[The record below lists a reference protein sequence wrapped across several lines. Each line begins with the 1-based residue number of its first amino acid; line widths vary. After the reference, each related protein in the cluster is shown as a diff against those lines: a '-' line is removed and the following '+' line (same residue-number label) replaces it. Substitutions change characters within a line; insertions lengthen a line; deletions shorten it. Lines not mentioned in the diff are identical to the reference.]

1 MQDPK
6 EMPEQAPIAQRPAPG
21 KSNRRTQSR
30 SRYYHR
36 YKRCKRQS
44 GWLKI
49 ALLVSFLALSAVATF
64 SYRYVS
70 KASGQ
75 LVMPQQERDGYT
87 ARIAELETTVAELN
101 DEILTLSQGRIP
113 GLRRI
118 EFDQVLQVDKE
129 YVKNVVFS
137 ITRQGDKRTYE
148 FKMLLHN
155 AGPDILQPG
164 GTLALF
170 DRAGLQLG
178 IVHFKKLEGS
188 LFLAP
193 GESRSYYDRVD
204 LSRPGEPVYYML
216 ELSST
221 G

>member
-1 MQDPK
+1 MQESDDR
-6 EMPEQAPIAQRPAPG
+6 PESASIAQQSAPG
-21 KSNRRTQSR
+21 KTYRRSQSR
-30 SRYYHR
+30 GRYYHR

-44 GWLKI
+44 SWLKI
-49 ALLVSFLALSAVATF
+49 GLLVAFLALSAVGAF

-75 LVMPQQERDGYT
+75 LVMPQQEREGYA
-87 ARIAELETTVAELN
+87 ARINQLETTVAQLN
-101 DEILTLSQGRIP
+101 DEILALSQGRIP

-118 EFDQVLQVDKE
+118 EFDQVLQVDKK

-137 ITRQGDKRTYE
+137 LTTKGDKKTYE

-155 AGPDILQPG
+155 ESSDILQPDG
-164 GTLALF
+164 SIALF

-178 IVHFKKLEGS
+178 IARFKKMEGS

-193 GESRSYYDRVD
+193 GESRSYYDRID
-204 LSRPGEPVYYML
+204 LARAGDPVYYML
-216 ELSST
+216 ELN
-221 G
+221 